1 MAFPLREKKVPK
13 EEIEAKV
20 MEMLA
25 LVALKGFEHRSVTRL
40 SGGQQQRVAI
50 ARALIAHPQVLLL
63 DEPLGALDL
72 KLRKDMQVE
81 LKKIQKQTGITFV
94 FVTHDQEEALSMS
107 DTVVVMS
114 EGKIHQIGTPVD
126 IYNEPQNAFVA
137 DFIGESNIL
146 DGVMLEDYKVTFSG
160 QTFQCLDKDFAKNE
174 AVDVVVR
181 PEDVDIVPLEKGQ
194 LTGVVTSVTFM
205 GVHYEIIVDVGG
217 FKWMIQTTD
226 FVDVDEHIGIELEP
240 DAIHIMKKSEYSGPV
255 RRLLLL
261 LQRAG
266 RAVRG
271 QRGGRRMKE
280 NVTRDQRRVLRAD
293 HLALGPYGIWAVLF
307 ILVPLVF
314 VAYYAFTD
322 VNFQFTLEN
331 IQRFFTATSSIVQDD
346 GSSAEVRTYLLIFWR
361 SLKLAIIS
369 TLVCL
374 VLAYPLAYIMAR
386 AEPKVQKTFM
396 TIIMIPMWMNFLI
409 RTYAWMTILQDKGI
423 FNNILSALHL
433 PGVHII
439 GTEAAVVIGMVYDYI
454 PYMILP
460 LFSIMAKMDV
470 KLDRGRP

>member
-1 MAFPLREKKVPK
+1 MRE
-13 EEIEAKV
+13 
-20 MEMLA
+20 
-25 LVALKGFEHRSVTRL
+25 
-40 SGGQQQRVAI
+40 
-50 ARALIAHPQVLLL
+50 
-63 DEPLGALDL
+63 
-72 KLRKDMQVE
+72 
-81 LKKIQKQTGITFV
+81 
-94 FVTHDQEEALSMS
+94 
-107 DTVVVMS
+107 
-114 EGKIHQIGTPVD
+114 
-126 IYNEPQNAFVA
+126 
-137 DFIGESNIL
+137 NI
-146 DGVMLEDYKVTFSG
+146 
-160 QTFQCLDKDFAKNE
+160 
-174 AVDVVVR
+174 
-181 PEDVDIVPLEKGQ
+181 
-194 LTGVVTSVTFM
+194 
-205 GVHYEIIVDVGG
+205 
-217 FKWMIQTTD
+217 
-226 FVDVDEHIGIELEP
+226 
-240 DAIHIMKKSEYSGPV
+240 
-255 RRLLLL
+255 
-261 LQRAG
+261 
-266 RAVRG
+266 
-271 QRGGRRMKE
+271 
-280 NVTRDQRRVLRAD
+280 TRDQRRVLRAD
-293 HLALGPYGIWAVLF
+293 HLALGPYGTWAVLF

-433 PGVHII
+433 PGIHII

-470 KLDRGRP
+470 KLIEAARDLGCNGLGVLRRVIWPLSLPGVISGVTMVLIPSVSTFYISQKLGDGKIMLIGDVIEGQYVANNLHFAAAIAFVLMVLLLVCMAVMRKLVGRNVEGGL

>member
-1 MAFPLREKKVPK
+1 MR
-13 EEIEAKV
+13 
-20 MEMLA
+20 
-25 LVALKGFEHRSVTRL
+25 
-40 SGGQQQRVAI
+40 
-50 ARALIAHPQVLLL
+50 
-63 DEPLGALDL
+63 
-72 KLRKDMQVE
+72 
-81 LKKIQKQTGITFV
+81 
-94 FVTHDQEEALSMS
+94 
-107 DTVVVMS
+107 
-114 EGKIHQIGTPVD
+114 
-126 IYNEPQNAFVA
+126 
-137 DFIGESNIL
+137 
-146 DGVMLEDYKVTFSG
+146 
-160 QTFQCLDKDFAKNE
+160 
-174 AVDVVVR
+174 
-181 PEDVDIVPLEKGQ
+181 
-194 LTGVVTSVTFM
+194 
-205 GVHYEIIVDVGG
+205 
-217 FKWMIQTTD
+217 
-226 FVDVDEHIGIELEP
+226 
-240 DAIHIMKKSEYSGPV
+240 
-255 RRLLLL
+255 
-261 LQRAG
+261 
-266 RAVRG
+266 
-271 QRGGRRMKE
+271 E

-396 TIIMIPMWMNFLI
+396 TIIMIPI

-470 KLDRGRP
+470 KLIEAARDLGCNGLGVLRRVIWPLSLPGVISGVTMVLIPSVSTFYISQKLGDGKIMLIGDVIEGQYVANNLHFAAAIAFVLMVLLLVCMAVMRKLVGRNVEGGL